1 MTITQ
6 DDLSD
11 LCYEALASA
20 PADWDKIVDK
30 LIKAGDKSL
39 QDSSDALSS
48 IGVLA
53 GCLSV
58 YLGHRGAY
66 GCGDSG
72 HKKALVKAM
81 AKRRALRK
89 AHGYSYP

>member
-1 MTITQ
+1 MPISQ
-6 DDLSD
+6 EDLTNF
-11 LCYEALASA
+11 CYDALTAA
-20 PADWDKIVDK
+20 PTDWDKIVEK
-30 LIKAGDKSL
+30 LKRAGDKDL

-58 YLGHRGAY
+58 YLGYRGAY

-72 HKKALVKAM
+72 HEKALVKAM
-81 AKRRALRK
+81 AKRKAFRK